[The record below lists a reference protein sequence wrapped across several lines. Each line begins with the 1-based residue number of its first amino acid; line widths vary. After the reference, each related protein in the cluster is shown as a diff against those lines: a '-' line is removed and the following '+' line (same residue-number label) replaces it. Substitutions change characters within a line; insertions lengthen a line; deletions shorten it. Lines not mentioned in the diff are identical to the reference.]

1 MLKLEIR
8 QSLTAV
14 ANHFCASEWP
24 IEAPVATYVYLFTS
38 LRHDERFDYLKKD
51 LIRII
56 ILCCVFSQFGLLTF
70 LRLIANN
77 TSLRNLKSSVS
88 EKRLASTCC
97 FPYKW
102 LTPAR

>member
-1 MLKLEIR
+1 MLKLEIG

-38 LRHDERFDYLKKD
+38 LRHDERFDYLKKN
-51 LIRII
+51 LIIT
-56 ILCCVFSQFGLLTF
+56 ILHCVFSQFGLLIF